1 MISVL
6 WCWTAISGTFMR
18 MIKQLLTRLG
28 IGLLAIVILVT
39 AAFGIQRMVLARSRI
54 NTPSTTKKNT
64 PTPYFRNSQAPVDLP
79 VFPTPVGDFIEG
91 IPRLVSFDTIVPN
104 RPTVDVTSYE
114 VKPGDNLFVIAEKY
128 GLQPETILW
137 GNYEVLRDNPQFL
150 SPGQELSILPTD
162 GVYYQWLEGDNLNSV
177 ASFFKVEPDVILNYP
192 GNRLLPDSTDPTTPD
207 IAAGTWLI
215 IPGGK
220 RVLKDWGPPPI
231 TRANP
236 AAAAYYG
243 EGYCG
248 NIYEGAIG
256 IGSFIW
262 PTVATTLSG
271 YDYSP
276 PLHSGIDIAGA
287 EGNAIFAVDSGVVV
301 FAGWSQ
307 FGYGN
312 LIVLDHG
319 NGWQSAYAHLSAVNV
334 ICGQSVAQGTV
345 IGALGTT
352 GNSTGPHLHFELRND
367 VYGKVNP
374 WDFLIK

>member
-1 MISVL
+1 
-6 WCWTAISGTFMR
+6 MR
-18 MIKQLLTRLG
+18 LPKHSLYKIG
-28 IGLLAIVILVT
+28 IGLLA
-39 AAFGIQRMVLARSRI
+39 AALTVAAIFGIQRIIRSKSSVPGAQT
-54 NTPSTTKKNT
+54 NLESTST
-64 PTPYFRNSQAPVDLP
+64 SQAENLNTDVDLP
-79 VFPTPVGDFIEG
+79 DFPTPESVFLKG
-91 IPRLVSFDTIVPN
+91 IPRLTSLDTTIPN
-104 RPTVDVTSYE
+104 RPTVDVTTYE
-114 VKPGDNLFVIAEKY
+114 VQPGDNLFLIADKY
-128 GLQPETILW
+128 GLRPETVLW

-150 SPGQELSILPTD
+150 SPGQELNILPTD
-162 GVYYQWLEGDNLNSV
+162 GVYYQWLAGDNISSI
-177 ASFFKVEPDVILNYP
+177 ASFFKVEPEAILEYP
-192 GNRLLPDSTDPTTPD
+192 GNRLLPDMTDPTTPE

-220 RVLKDWGPPPI
+220 RILKDWGPPPI

-248 NIYEGAIG
+248 NIYEGAVG

-276 PLHSGIDIAGA
+276 PIHNGIDIAGA
-287 EGNAIFAVDSGVVV
+287 EGNAIFATDSGVVV

-307 FGYGN
+307 YGFGN

-319 NGWQSAYAHLSAVNV
+319 NGWQSAYAHLSAVGV
-334 ICGQSVAQGTV
+334 VCGQSVGQGTV

-352 GNSTGPHLHFELRND
+352 GNSTGPHLHFELLNAA
-367 VYGKVNP
+367 YGKVNP
-374 WDFLIK
+374 WDFLIR